1 MVQFPPVHPDLERL
15 IRLQALDTQAAEAR
29 RAQTTIPQTQQ
40 ALDQKL
46 EGARGAVAAAKNQ
59 QAGNQADRRALE
71 KDLSAINTRLARY
84 KDQLMEVKTNREY
97 TAMQH
102 EIETAQ
108 GEVKRLEDQMLEK
121 MLESDEQAAHLKAT
135 EAALKTAE
143 QKIVKE
149 RGELDVQL
157 TEAGATLERTLQQRT
172 ALIKE
177 LPASVLATYESILKG
192 RKGIAVAIAKDERC
206 SQCQVRL
213 RPQVFVQVRL
223 NSGIVQ
229 CDSCQRILYYVPPT
243 AAPADAAAPATA

>member
-1 MVQFPPVHPDLERL
+1 MHQDLERL
-15 IRLQALDTQAAEAR
+15 IRLQALDTQAADAR
-29 RAQTTIPQTQQ
+29 KAQTTIPETQL

-46 EGARGAVAAAKNQ
+46 EGARSAVAAAKDK
-59 QAGNQADRRALE
+59 QAANQADRRALE
-71 KDLSAINTRLARY
+71 KDLAALNTRLSRY

-121 MLESDEQAAHLKAT
+121 MLEADELASGLKGAET
-135 EAALKTAE
+135 ALKVAE
-143 QKIVKE
+143 QLIVKE
-149 RGELDVQL
+149 RAALDVQL
-157 TEAGATLERTLQQRT
+157 AEAGGTLQRTLAERATLVT
-172 ALIKE
+172 E
-177 LPASVLATYESILKG
+177 LPASVVATYESIARS
-192 RKGIAVAIAKDERC
+192 RKGMAVVAARDERC

-229 CDSCQRILYYVPPT
+229 CDSCQRILYYVPPP
-243 AAPADAAAPATA
+243 AAPAQPTAPAQA

>member
-1 MVQFPPVHPDLERL
+1 MHPDLERL
-15 IRLQALDTQAAEAR
+15 IRLQALDTEAAEAR
-29 RAQTTIPQTQQ
+29 KAQTTIPETQK

-46 EGARGAVAAAKNQ
+46 EGARSAVAAAKDA
-59 QAGNQADRRALE
+59 QAVNQADRRALE
-71 KDLSAINTRLARY
+71 KDLAVLNTRLSRY

-121 MLESDEQAAHLKAT
+121 MLEADELAAGLKGA
-135 EAALKTAE
+135 EGALKVAE
-143 QKIVKE
+143 QQIVKE
-149 RGELDVQL
+149 RASLDVQL
-157 TEAGATLERTLQQRT
+157 AEAGTTLERTLADRT
-172 ALIKE
+172 ALVAE
-177 LPASVLATYESILKG
+177 LPAPVVATYETLARG
-192 RKGIAVAIAKDERC
+192 RKGMAVVAAKDERC

-229 CDSCQRILYYVPPT
+229 CDSCQRILYYVPPP
-243 AAPADAAAPATA
+243 AAPAQSAAPAQA